1 MGLPSQHL
9 VQRCRPVLLDP
20 CRSDR
25 LCWMDSCVE
34 ANVLGTWGLLCWQCL
49 DCWLWLEHSC
59 TMCCVRCKRRRHA
72 SATLVLQ
79 RVRIRRAMHLI

>member
-49 DCWLWLEHSC
+49 DCWLWLERVTSC
-59 TMCCVRCKRRRHA
+59 TMCWVLGGRCCHNSTA
-72 SATLVLQ
+72 VL
-79 RVRIRRAMHLI
+79 